1 VKKLFLENV
10 GFKIA
15 SVLLSIFLWV
25 FVTSRGLS
33 EMSLDIPLEFKN
45 APAGLELVSQSA
57 KVVSLNIKGQER
69 LVKDIRSSDIRVYID
84 LNKAKKGEGV
94 YYLNKDNI
102 KQPHMVNVINITPS
116 YVKVLLDETITKT
129 VPVRPVVIGTPESGF
144 YVKSID
150 VIPKTVVIEGVR
162 SELKKMYNLKTE
174 PIDITGVNETFSHN
188 VKLDMTGVNMRTK
201 SDEVKIKIIIA
212 GGRK

>member
-1 VKKLFLENV
+1 MKKLYLENI
-10 GFKIA
+10 GLKIA

-45 APAGLELVSQSA
+45 IPAGLELVSQSA
-57 KVVSLNIKGQER
+57 KAVSLNIKGQER
-69 LVKDIRSSDIRVYID
+69 LIKDIRSSDIRVYID

-129 VPVRPVVIGTPESGF
+129 VPVKPVVIGTPESGF

-162 SELKKMYNLKTE
+162 SELKKMYNLKTD
-174 PIDITGVNETFSHN
+174 PIDITGVSETFSHN

-212 GGRK
+212 GGKK